1 MLLTGPPFCANS
13 TSSGLCHPYSLHP
26 FWRSE
31 GGRGGAQGG
40 GCLLGGVGGR
50 DPAELVAQASHMC
63 AACLLEDK
71 CLGLRHSQNTSLGIH
86 VVALVQLWGLQF
98 RMNRGSYRVVVT
110 KLPWRHSNPA

>member
-1 MLLTGPPFCANS
+1 MEPRAGDACW
-13 TSSGLCHPYSLHP
+13 GE
-26 FWRSE
+26 W
-31 GGRGGAQGG
+31 GGRG
-40 GCLLGGVGGR
+40 
-50 DPAELVAQASHMC
+50 PAELVAQASHMC

-110 KLPWRHSNPA
+110 KLPWRHSNPS